1 MNYDLIVIGGGPAG
15 YLAAERAAEAGLK
28 TMLAEKNTLGG
39 VCLNEGCVPTKT
51 LLYSAKMFDH
61 VSREGAKFGIHA
73 QGLSYDH
80 PFVIGRKDKIVRALV
95 SAVRAKMKQHHVDV
109 VNAEAKILGKDNEGF
124 TVFADGSE
132 YKSRFLLVA
141 SGSETIVPDIEG
153 LKASLTTGFALT
165 SREALALKELPASI
179 VVVGGG
185 VIGLELASYYKA
197 AGCEVS
203 VIEMLGQIGGPTDTQ
218 IAANLQKNLTK
229 KGIRFYLN
237 AKAVKIQHGVVA
249 YEQEG
254 VTQEI
259 ACEKVIISI
268 GRRAVTQG
276 LGLENLGVETD
287 RGAIKTDLTC
297 RTNVE
302 NLFAAGDV
310 NGKSMLAHTA
320 YRESEVAVN
329 NMAGQKDFMNYS
341 VIPSVIYT
349 DPEIAGV
356 GETEQSAKAKGLHM
370 IVKTISM
377 NYSGRYF
384 AENEG
389 GDGICKL
396 IVDEKNNTLMGVHMI
411 GSYASEIIYG
421 AALMVAAGF
430 KIKDYQKLVFPH
442 PTVAEIIREA
452 MFI

>member
-73 QGLSYDH
+73 QGLTFDH
-80 PFVIGRKDKIVRALV
+80 PFVIGRKDKIVRSLV
-95 SAVRAKMKQHHVDV
+95 AAVRAKMKQHHVDV
-109 VNAEAKILGKDNEGF
+109 VNAEAKILGKDSEGF
-124 TVFADGSE
+124 AVFAGGSE

-349 DPEIAGV
+349 DPEIGGV
-356 GETEQSAKAKGLHM
+356 GETEQSAKAKGLHF
-370 IVKTISM
+370 IVKTVSM

-384 AENEG
+384 AENES

-396 IVDEKNNTLMGVHMI
+396 IVDEKNNTLIGVHMI